1 LFQSGVKVDEV
12 CLIVE
17 SEGGLANAGIPE
29 HVMELVKTLAHVKF
43 VVVTIAHRPYAV
55 TSLVTRLPEN
65 ISQLITLSLD
75 EGYYFNL
82 ACPQRKKAREFW
94 QKLFALYET
103 KLDDKIRYFEPVI
116 RALALANSR
125 VLNYFDIIQAPEFFN
140 LIKAQYLRYC
150 LTISFLDYVW
160 IFRQTQLPYFQ
171 LTQFQLPKANVYH
184 VFASRYACMLGLIE
198 KIRNRS
204 HLVVDLKHDYFLNAL
219 SESHQETELMEW
231 VKSHEIPQASL
242 EIFIKTYNASLKT
255 NRFLAGFY
263 ADTIIV
269 NNSLEAKSFFAE
281 QFTYKTCSIL
291 TSGHHQPLVN
301 FKKGSSSQLTIGFVS
316 EINPLSD
323 GKTCLRAARLLR
335 NRLRDLRFLFFATGS
350 LNPLTTEEYHNLRHQ
365 LDLELELSFLY
376 DRDEDKFL
384 KEIDLVVISGRLP
397 VTQKDLIYKALA
409 YGLPMVLVGC
419 ETYRPIIEGNS
430 APDRELGECGLFLEP
445 GSPQH
450 LASALMTLINDQTLY
465 REMSKIALRRFELF
479 YSKTTQLHS
488 YVSLYNNLV

>member
-1 LFQSGVKVDEV
+1 MNEV

-17 SEGGLANAGIPE
+17 SEGGLANAGIPS
-29 HVMELVKTLAHVKF
+29 HVVELVKTLAHINF
-43 VVVTIAHRPYAV
+43 VVVSIAHRPYAV

-75 EGYYFNL
+75 ERYFFKL

-94 QKLFALYET
+94 QQLFAIYEAP
-103 KLDDKIRYFEPVI
+103 LEDKIRFFEPVI
-116 RALALANSR
+116 RALALTNSR
-125 VLNYFDIIQAPEFFN
+125 VLNYKDIIQAGEFFQ
-140 LIKAQYLRYC
+140 LIKSQYLRYC
-150 LTISFLDYVW
+150 PTISFLDYVW

-171 LTQFQLPKANVYH
+171 LTQFQLPKANIYH

-204 HLVVDLKHDYFLNAL
+204 HLVIDLKHDYFLDAL
-219 SESHQETELMEW
+219 LGSSPEVELTEW

-281 QFTYKTCSIL
+281 QFTYKTCSIP
-291 TSGHHQPLVN
+291 TSGHDQPLVN
-301 FKKGSSSQLTIGFVS
+301 LKKVNSSRKTIGFVS

-335 NRLRDLRFLFFATGS
+335 NRLKDLRFLFFASGS
-350 LNPLTTEEYHNLRHQ
+350 LNPLTTEEYHNLRQQ
-365 LDLELELSFLY
+365 LDLELDLSFVY
-376 DRDEDKFL
+376 DRDEDNFL
-384 KEIDLVVISGRLP
+384 KELDLVVISGRLP
-397 VTQKDLIYKALA
+397 APQRNLLYKVLA
-409 YGLPMVLVGC
+409 SGLPMILVGC
-419 ETYRPIIEGNS
+419 ESYRPIIEGNS
-430 APDRELGECGLFLEP
+430 ASDRELGECGLYLEP
-445 GSPQH
+445 GSPH
-450 LASALMTLINDQTLY
+450 NLAAALTSLINDQILS